1 MSLYIARR
9 LIQAIP
15 VLLGVTVVVFLLIQ
29 LVPGDPAATL
39 LGPEATQAE
48 VQELRTI
55 LGLDQPLLVQYFRWL
70 GGVLQGDFGTSIEF
84 RRPVAELIWARLQN
98 TLILAGAALLVSTV
112 FGILIGVFS
121 AVRPRSFID
130 RLGMIIALLGNSMPA
145 FWIGILL
152 LLVFALQ
159 LRWFPVGGMYSLR
172 GGRGFFDLLQHLVLP
187 AITLGMLA
195 VATIARMTRSCML
208 DVIKQDYVRTARAKG
223 VRYWRVVFRHAFRN
237 ALLPIVTVIGLQL
250 GYMLGGAVLTETVF
264 SWPGVGL
271 QLFRAIS
278 TRDLPLIQ
286 GGILLIAVGFVVIN
300 LVVDILYAYLDPRT
314 ASHSRG

>member
-1 MSLYIARR
+1 MWRFVVRR
-9 LIQAIP
+9 LFQAIP
-15 VLLGVTVVVFLLIQ
+15 VLIGVTVVVFLLIQ

-39 LGPEATQAE
+39 LWPEATPAE
-48 VQELRTI
+48 VQELRRV
-55 LGLDQPLLVQYFRWL
+55 LGLDRPLLIQYFRWL
-70 GGVLQGDFGTSIEF
+70 GGVLRGDFGTSIEF

-98 TLILAGAALLVSTV
+98 TLILAGAALTVSTV
-112 FGILIGVFS
+112 LGILIGILS
-121 AVRPRSFID
+121 AVKPRSAID
-130 RLGMIIALLGNSMPA
+130 RAGMFIALLGNSMPA

-152 LLVFALQ
+152 LLVFALR

-172 GGRGFFDLLQHLVLP
+172 GDGGLLDLLHHLVLP

-208 DVIKQDYVRTARAKG
+208 DVIKQDYVRTATAKG
-223 VRYWRVVFRHAFRN
+223 VHYWRVIIRHAFRN

-286 GGILLIAVGFVVIN
+286 GGILLIAVGFVMIN
-300 LVVDILYAYLDPRT
+300 LLVDILYAYLDPRT
-314 ASHSRG
+314 AVRSRG

>member
-15 VLLGVTVVVFLLIQ
+15 VVMGVTVVVFLLIQ

-48 VQELRTI
+48 IQELRTM
-55 LGLDQPLLVQYFRWL
+55 LGLDQPLPVQYFRWL

-84 RRPVAELIWARLQN
+84 RRPVAELMWARLQN
-98 TLILAGAALLVSTV
+98 TLILAGAALTV
-112 FGILIGVFS
+112 ATVLGVLIGVLS
-121 AVRPRSFID
+121 AVRPRSLID
-130 RLGMIIALLGNSMPA
+130 RLGMLIALLGNSMPA

-152 LLVFALQ
+152 LLLFALQ

-172 GGRGFFDLLQHLVLP
+172 GGGGALDLLRHLVLP

-208 DVIKQDYVRTARAKG
+208 DVIKQDYVRTAKAKG
-223 VRYWRVVFRHAFRN
+223 VRYWTVVFRHAFRN
-237 ALLPIVTVIGLQL
+237 ALLPVVTVIGLQL

-286 GGILLIAVGFVVIN
+286 GGILLIAVGFVLIN
-300 LVVDILYAYLDPRT
+300 LLVDILYAYLDPRT
-314 ASHSRG
+314 ALQSRG